1 MGRSVLQLL
10 LTFLWLAVPGF
21 AVANPAAPAPQDD
34 ERTPEPAVDPWAPGG
49 NRSARK
55 ALGRLEKEKLALGVV
70 AESASTVEPC
80 ARPEGPNLVNF
91 VRRGAAP
98 GEPTYLFGI
107 DLCTRRPFVYQEPTR
122 SGVIVGFDA
131 NPPDI
136 HWAEDLSDDRNL
148 RGDRFDV
155 ELIVGAEGLFGTST
169 LEFETSATSS
179 GTVDFAAAPSVG
191 IRVGRFQATVSRAVA
206 PVEPSWVAKFSVT
219 PFRRG
224 PPRTPADVPDPAP
237 ASWADRTSWFE
248 AVGDPCNASGVGL
261 RGVDSFRIEH
271 RDDRGRYPV
280 TLEMISY
287 CTEPYRS
294 YKVRTFTDEPYFSQF
309 NNTFPKFAAWDEIPR
324 GGVLNNLA
332 VAVGVGE
339 ILNDVFNVDFPTRV
353 IYVGLG
359 YTFGNSRW
367 RIDAG
372 RLFTNE
378 KLEVI
383 SAGEPVTVSTE
394 GWTVQVQ
401 RALHLEFLGL

>member
-1 MGRSVLQLL
+1 MLL
-10 LTFLWLAVPGF
+10 LIA
-21 AVANPAAPAPQDD
+21 AQSAAAPDMIAAQDED
-34 ERTPEPAVDPWAPGG
+34 PRPPETDPWAPGA
-49 NRSARK
+49 NRRARN
-55 ALGRLEKEKLALGVV
+55 AVERLEKEKLALGVV
-70 AESASTVEPC
+70 AESASTVDPC
-80 ARPEGPNLVNF
+80 TRPEGPNLVNF
-91 VRRGAAP
+91 VRRGLEP

-136 HWAEDLSDDRNL
+136 QWAEDLSDDRNL

-169 LEFETSATSS
+169 LEFEESAS

-191 IRVGRFQATVSRAVA
+191 LRVGRFQATVSKAVA
-206 PVEPSWVAKFSVT
+206 PVEATWLAKFSVT

-224 PPRTPADVPDPAP
+224 PPRTPAHVQDPP
-237 ASWADRTSWFE
+237 PGTSADRTRWFE
-248 AVGDPCNASGVGL
+248 AVADPCNAAGVGL
-261 RGVDSFRIEH
+261 RGVDRFRLGH
-271 RDDRGRYPV
+271 RDARGRYPV
-280 TLEMISY
+280 TLDMVSY

-294 YKVRTFTDEPYFSQF
+294 YKVRTFTDETFFSQF

-324 GGVLNNLA
+324 GGILNNLA
-332 VAVGVGE
+332 IAVGFGE

-359 YTFGNSRW
+359 YTFGDSRW